1 MKTLRIIS
9 LLAALTISA
18 RAFVGPTPFKE
29 QVQVADAV
37 ARIVVVQIA
46 KLEYSEK
53 EEFTFTGMAKCR
65 IVTDYTGSFAGT
77 DFVYIPCDYT
87 FDESPSPLVVGRDY
101 IICLEVMKRGRIA
114 HPVSYDAAYEV
125 SKGKLDDPV
134 SVDTNAILSL
144 EDFEARLRELL
155 KRKAEKVAASSR

>member
-1 MKTLRIIS
+1 MKILRIIS
-9 LLAALTISA
+9 LFAALTISA
-18 RAFVGPTPFKE
+18 RAFVGPIPFKE

-53 EEFTFTGMAKCR
+53 EELTFTGMAKCR

-77 DFVYIPCDYT
+77 EFVYIPCDYT
-87 FDESPSPLVVGRDY
+87 FDESPSSLVVGRDY

-125 SKGKLDDPV
+125 SEDKLDDPV
-134 SVDTNAILSL
+134 SDDTNAILSL
-144 EDFEARLRELL
+144 KDFEARLRELL
-155 KRKAEKVAASSR
+155 KNKVEQVAPSKR

>member
-9 LLAALTISA
+9 LLAAFTISA

-46 KLEYSEK
+46 KLEYSEQ
-53 EEFTFTGMAKCR
+53 EEWTFTGMAKCR

-87 FDESPSPLVVGRDY
+87 FDESPSPLGVGRDH

-125 SKGKLDDPV
+125 SEGKLDDPV
-134 SVDTNAILSL
+134 SDDTNAILSL
-144 EDFEARLRELL
+144 EDFETRLRELL
-155 KRKAEKVAASSR
+155 KNMAEKGAPSKR